1 MRTKGDGR
9 GRFGGGKKGTPNK
22 VTSSLREW
30 VNALIDSNREQIE
43 SDLKELE
50 PKDRLM
56 VLERL
61 LSYVLPKMQNVDTS
75 LNFDGLTDEQLNKA
89 VKQLVKEVNRDAR
102 KSVKN
107 NLTI

>member
-9 GRFGGGKKGTPNK
+9 GRLGGRKKGTPNK
-22 VTSSLREW
+22 VTSNLREW
-30 VNALIDSNREQIE
+30 INALIDSNREQIE

-89 VKQLVKEVNRDAR
+89 VKQLAKEVNNDGD
-102 KSVKN
+102 
-107 NLTI
+107 

>member
-9 GRFGGGKKGTPNK
+9 GRLVGRKKGTPNK

-89 VKQLVKEVNRDAR
+89 VKQLVKEVNNDGD
-102 KSVKN
+102 
-107 NLTI
+107 

>member
-1 MRTKGDGR
+1 MGGR
-9 GRFGGGKKGTPNK
+9 KKGTPNK

-89 VKQLVKEVNRDAR
+89 VRQLVKEVNNDGD
-102 KSVKN
+102 
-107 NLTI
+107 

>member
-1 MRTKGDGR
+1 MGGR
-9 GRFGGGKKGTPNK
+9 KKGTPNK

-30 VNALIDSNREQIE
+30 VNALIDNNREQIE

-75 LNFDGLTDEQLNKA
+75 INFDGLTDEQLNKA
-89 VKQLVKEVNRDAR
+89 VKQLVKEVNNDGD
-102 KSVKN
+102 
-107 NLTI
+107 